1 MTSKVTI
8 LVFVLLG
15 LLLGALFTQNQDLV
29 LMMLPFLAY
38 LGIGILQSP
47 SAGKTRLQA
56 TRSLA
61 KNSLAGITS
70 IQVTVTVSNQG
81 AAIDRLTLIDPHQP
95 GMLLTLGQIQQPAA
109 LRTGEKALLKYT
121 FRSERGFFSWKTAR
135 VIVSDSFDLIE
146 SEIEL
151 TAAAEVQVLPE
162 LKKFRPFPL
171 RPQRTLHSAGSIPA
185 RLGGRGTDFWGVRE
199 YHPGDPLRHLDWR
212 LTARHPNKF
221 FTKEFEQEE
230 IADIGL
236 FLDARKKVDLQ
247 VDGDSLFEHSVRAAA
262 SLAEVFLRQ
271 GNRIS
276 MLIFGEPEV
285 NLYPGYGKVQLN
297 RILSALT
304 RTTPKLDGS
313 LGGLHFSNVHMFS
326 NRSLIFVI
334 SPLAPNDWQLFP
346 RLRAYGYQVLLI
358 SPDPFDFARGG
369 LSSDRT
375 TGLATRIARVERQ
388 LEINKISQLWIPVID
403 WQVSQPLSPLVR
415 NALRHAHIQRGK

>member
-1 MTSKVTI
+1 
-8 LVFVLLG
+8 
-15 LLLGALFTQNQDLV
+15 
-29 LMMLPFLAY
+29 
-38 LGIGILQSP
+38 
-47 SAGKTRLQA
+47 
-56 TRSLA
+56 
-61 KNSLAGITS
+61 
-70 IQVTVTVSNQG
+70 
-81 AAIDRLTLIDPHQP
+81 
-95 GMLLTLGQIQQPAA
+95 
-109 LRTGEKALLKYT
+109 
-121 FRSERGFFSWKTAR
+121 
-135 VIVSDSFDLIE
+135 
-146 SEIEL
+146 
-151 TAAAEVQVLPE
+151 
-162 LKKFRPFPL
+162 
-171 RPQRTLHSAGSIPA
+171 
-185 RLGGRGTDFWGVRE
+185 
-199 YHPGDPLRHLDWR
+199 
-212 LTARHPNKF
+212 
-221 FTKEFEQEE
+221 
-230 IADIGL
+230 
-236 FLDARKKVDLQ
+236 
-247 VDGDSLFEHSVRAAA
+247 
-262 SLAEVFLRQ
+262 
-271 GNRIS
+271 

-358 SPDPFDFARGG
+358 SPDPFDFARGV